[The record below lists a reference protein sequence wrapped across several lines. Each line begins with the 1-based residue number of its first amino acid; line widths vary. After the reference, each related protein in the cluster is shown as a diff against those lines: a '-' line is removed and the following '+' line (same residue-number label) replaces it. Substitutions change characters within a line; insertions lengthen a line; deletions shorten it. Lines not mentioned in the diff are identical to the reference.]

1 MVKGKGKYQLDLEE
15 KSIMCILKV
24 LLDGKKRRYKEI
36 KEKTKLNDPTLT
48 KYFTRLQEQKFLEK
62 EIDFKSGKY
71 PYPTYYSINPTA
83 LPLLQIIPQI
93 EHEKKEIEKIILDP
107 KQTPLDVLDQ
117 LNKKNNSFI
126 LLVLKEYKKKKDLP
140 QGFLNFLLEF
150 YVWNPYKYLSSFLV
164 ESSQKSIEK
173 IDVEKL
179 IEQNQRTICIDKY
192 QFKHLIED
200 AFRTMGLTEND
211 TKDFMKK
218 SGMNELI
225 GV

>member
-1 MVKGKGKYQLDLEE
+1 M
-15 KSIMCILKV
+15 
-24 LLDGKKRRYKEI
+24 
-36 KEKTKLNDPTLT
+36 
-48 KYFTRLQEQKFLEK
+48 
-62 EIDFKSGKY
+62 
-71 PYPTYYSINPTA
+71 
-83 LPLLQIIPQI
+83 
-93 EHEKKEIEKIILDP
+93 
-107 KQTPLDVLDQ
+107 
-117 LNKKNNSFI
+117 
-126 LLVLKEYKKKKDLP
+126 
-140 QGFLNFLLEF
+140 
-150 YVWNPYKYLSSFLV
+150 